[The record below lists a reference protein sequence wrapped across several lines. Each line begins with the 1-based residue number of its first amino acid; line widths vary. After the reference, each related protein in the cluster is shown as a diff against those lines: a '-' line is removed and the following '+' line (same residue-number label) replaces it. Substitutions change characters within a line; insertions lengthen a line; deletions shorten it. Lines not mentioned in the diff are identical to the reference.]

1 MTQARANQRLT
12 QRDNRAAHSPR
23 TRSMRALLAP
33 VALLALCAVS
43 AGLGVTPPRVDA
55 GADRDTISEWRD
67 RLLMAAEEAEA
78 HLAALLDG
86 SFGRA
91 DASDP
96 VRGDPSLVAR
106 PNGLH
111 LVAPDD
117 TESRISADSRLSV
130 SVVLLVHGLDEPGSI
145 WNELIPA
152 LQEFGHTVVRLD
164 YPNDQPAA
172 DSALLLADALATLR
186 SAGCE
191 HVDLVCH
198 SMGGLLA
205 LDVLTRP
212 DLEGARAAWPSVD
225 RCITLGTP
233 FGGSPFARLR
243 AIAEVRDRL
252 ERWLESGRRDRDALL
267 DWSSDGNGEA
277 GDDLMP
283 GSAYLREL
291 TARPLPEGVAMTAV
305 IARVAELHPPDVSG
319 LTESWLV
326 RRIAGE
332 EDVESIATALRR
344 AALEV
349 GDGVV
354 PESSAR
360 AVKIE
365 DTVVVSANHRD
376 MIMTI
381 ESLDSVRRAIG
392 MQDGERLPPA
402 IPVVLDRLRAERPAV
417 DSTAAPSP

>member
-1 MTQARANQRLT
+1 MTKARANQSPT
-12 QRDNRAAHSPR
+12 QRDNRAAYSHRRRSP
-23 TRSMRALLAP
+23 RALLAP
-33 VALLALCAVS
+33 VALLALCALS
-43 AGLGVTPPRVDA
+43 AGLGVTPPHIDT
-55 GADRDTISEWRD
+55 GADRDTVSEWRA

-78 HLAALLDG
+78 RLAALLDDSIG
-86 SFGRA
+86 TA
-91 DASDP
+91 DAADP

-111 LVAPDD
+111 LVALDG
-117 TESRISADSRLSV
+117 TQSRISADSRLGA

-145 WNELIPA
+145 WNQLIPA
-152 LQEFGHTVVRLD
+152 LQESGHTVVRLD

-191 HVDLVCH
+191 RVDLVCH

-205 LDVLTRP
+205 LDALTRP
-212 DLEGARAAWPSVD
+212 DLDPSRAAWPSVD

-233 FGGSPFARLR
+233 YGGSPFARLR

-283 GSAYLREL
+283 GSAYLRDL
-291 TARPLPEGVAMTAV
+291 TSRPLPEGVAMTAV
-305 IARVAELHPPDVSG
+305 IARVPEIQPPDVSG

-392 MQDGERLPPA
+392 LQEGKRVPPA
-402 IPVVLDRLRAERPAV
+402 IPLVLERLRTGRPAPN
-417 DSTAAPSP
+417 SAPSP

>member
-1 MTQARANQRLT
+1 MTQARA
-12 QRDNRAAHSPR
+12 AHRHRPR
-23 TRSMRALLAP
+23 TSWYQRSVAPAALIG
-33 VALLALCAVS
+33 LCALS
-43 AGLGVTPPRVDA
+43 AGLGVTPPVSSA
-55 GADRDTISEWRD
+55 PDRDTISEWRE
-67 RLLMAAEEAEA
+67 RLLMAAEEAELRLEA
-78 HLAALLDG
+78 ILEDAIGRSGAA
-86 SFGRA
+86 
-91 DASDP
+91 DP
-96 VRGDPSLVAR
+96 ERGERSVVSR
-106 PNGLH
+106 PDGLH
-111 LVAPDD
+111 LVTPDGESLV
-117 TESRISADSRLSV
+117 TPESRVGA

-152 LQEFGHTVVRLD
+152 LHADGRTVVRLD

-172 DSALLLADALATLR
+172 ASALLLADALATLR
-186 SAGCE
+186 DAGCE
-191 HVDLVCH
+191 RVDLVCH

-212 DLEGARAAWPSVD
+212 DLEPARASWPEIT

-233 FGGSPFARLR
+233 YGGSPFARLR

-291 TARPLPEGVAMTAV
+291 AARPLPQGVRMTAV
-305 IARVAELHPPDVSG
+305 IARVAEFHPPDVSG

-326 RRIAGE
+326 RRLAGE
-332 EDVESIATALRR
+332 EDVDSIATALRR

-365 DTVVVSANHRD
+365 DTVVVRANHRD

-381 ESLDSVRRAIG
+381 EPLDSVRRAVG
-392 MQDGERLPPA
+392 LQDGQRVPPA
-402 IPVVLDRLRAERPAV
+402 IPVVLDRLRAEGPEPEPA
-417 DSTAAPSP
+417 PGQSP